1 MKSERSTDVR
11 NANSSTLSHPL
22 VKSAA
27 KAGSNSQ
34 LTKRNCR
41 IFPLRCGR
49 TVKGCPPATS
59 PRRRP
64 VPYARKIPPHPN
76 RRSPPD
82 ERPERRSIHRPPQ
95 PSKPHF
101 VVVPGQEPYP
111 IQHRHI
117 LPVARSLADWRPPI
131 IRGKLQ
137 RRA

>member
-1 MKSERSTDVR
+1 MH
-11 NANSSTLSHPL
+11 LLL
-22 VKSAA
+22 VILWSRA
-27 KAGSNSQ
+27 KQKQQ
-34 LTKRNCR
+34 LPITERNCR

-49 TVKGCPPATS
+49 TVKGCPPAAS

-64 VPYARKIPPHPN
+64 VPYARKIPPHLN

-101 VVVPGQEPYP
+101 VVVPDRKPYP

-117 LPVARSLADWRPPI
+117 LPIARSLAD
-131 IRGKLQ
+131 
-137 RRA
+137 